1 MPQGANVHYKQ
12 RLAVLRSD
20 SGAVDYALA
29 PRTGTLSK
37 LHLRQDTPIPVASI
51 NNDGPAIAVVEYCK
65 HSIVWNELCAV
76 CGADLS
82 NTHYADSSSIENRVP
97 VYSDAITFTE
107 DEAMSAANHT
117 RYNLLRTRRLSLVL
131 DLDHTL
137 VHASNDPRAAAIRGF
152 SPTDVD
158 VNSILSFTL
167 GPSNSSSKSRP
178 STSACTMHVKLRP
191 HLREFLQRV
200 SKLFELS
207 IYTMGIKSYAEQI
220 ARIIDPDNSLFH
232 GRVTSR
238 EDFKIEGI
246 LNQKNL
252 SRVFP
257 CDDSMVLIIDDREDV
272 WLDGTNELYMPN
284 LLRAKPYYFWNGFS
298 EVYDRASSI
307 NAELG
312 TDQLSNVEKSSSV
325 TVPEIIESN
334 KKKSRNSAPLKK
346 SANGQDTSGDVTS
359 YDENLDSPEIGHL
372 SERKKSKSL
381 GAQDEALVNGN
392 GKETVVETM
401 SPSESDH
408 LRTNTSDDVIAA
420 KMRAL
425 AQEWWDYDNSPDWN
439 DHLIRLAELL
449 ECVHERFYAK
459 VDERNSTENNPQS
472 RTNWSETIRSP
483 DVKDIL
489 AEMRSSIFEGCVFTF
504 TGVFQLDIQPE
515 ETLLWNAAVRHGAT
529 CSNQF
534 TSGITTH
541 VVASPERGASTE
553 KSKRA
558 VLENTAFCV
567 SEAWLHD
574 SLCVM
579 RRLPELP
586 YTIHPVCDT
595 PNWEEFRTQ
604 VNTTRAAKYAKLLRD
619 NPDLVSVK
627 KRPISPSYA
636 KLTKR
641 SKMTGRDTAPILAD
655 AVHNTVEQPVVE
667 RVLTGDEINDVLE
680 ELI

>member
-1 MPQGANVHYKQ
+1 MPRDANVHYKQ
-12 RLAVLRSD
+12 RLAVLRSN

-29 PRTGTLSK
+29 PHSGTLSK
-37 LHLRQDTPIPVASI
+37 LLLEQGSQIPVAFNEI
-51 NNDGPAIAVVEYCK
+51 DGPTIAVVEYCK
-65 HSIVWNELCAV
+65 HDIVWNELCGV

-82 NTHYADSSSIENRVP
+82 NTHYAESTSIENRVP

-107 DEAMSAANHT
+107 DEAKSAATHS
-117 RYNLLRTRRLSLVL
+117 RRNLLRTRRLSLVL

-137 VHASNDPRAAAIRGF
+137 VHASNDPRAAAIREF
-152 SPTDVD
+152 SPPDVD
-158 VNSILSFTL
+158 IGSIKSFSL
-167 GPSNSSSKSRP
+167 GPSNSSSKSR
-178 STSACTMHVKLRP
+178 TSASHCTMHVKLRP

-200 SKLFELS
+200 SKHFELS
-207 IYTMGIKSYAEQI
+207 IYTMGIRSYAEQI
-220 ARIIDPDNSLFH
+220 ARIIDPDNSLFR

-284 LLRAKPYYFWNGFS
+284 LLRAKPYYFWSGFS

-307 NAELG
+307 GGEPDV
-312 TDQLSNVEKSSSV
+312 DQSSNIETGDFESVGKENCDSSLSEK
-325 TVPEIIESN
+325 
-334 KKKSRNSAPLKK
+334 NSASVSKEK
-346 SANGQDTSGDVTS
+346 NSRDDMAS
-359 YDENLDSPEIGHL
+359 YDESADSCEVAHSNEIL
-372 SERKKSKSL
+372 SSKSL
-381 GAQDEALVNGN
+381 GAQDDALVNGN
-392 GKETVVETM
+392 GKETAVETQ
-401 SPSESDH
+401 SPSEPGH
-408 LRTNTSDDVIAA
+408 PRTNIVDDVIAA

-439 DHLIRLAELL
+439 DHLIRLAEIL
-449 ECVHERFYAK
+449 ELVHERFYAQVEK
-459 VDERNSTENNPQS
+459 NRTDSHVNGAETS
-472 RTNWSETIRSP
+472 RAPNIKE
-483 DVKDIL
+483 IL
-489 AEMRSSIFEGCVFTF
+489 AEMRYPVFEDCVFTF
-504 TGVFQLDIQPE
+504 TGVFQLDIRPE
-515 ETLLWNAAVRHGAT
+515 DTFLWNAAVRHGAV

-534 TSGITTH
+534 TSGVTTH
-541 VVASPERGASTE
+541 VIASPERGASTE

-574 SLCVM
+574 SLCAM

-586 YTIHPVCDT
+586 YTIHPVCET

-604 VNTTRAAKYAKLLRD
+604 VDTTRAAKYKKLLRE

-627 KRPISPSYA
+627 KRPFSPSYT
-636 KLTKR
+636 KLPKRTKMLN
-641 SKMTGRDTAPILAD
+641 SDGAPMPTD

-667 RVLTGDEINDVLE
+667 RVLTGDEVNDILE